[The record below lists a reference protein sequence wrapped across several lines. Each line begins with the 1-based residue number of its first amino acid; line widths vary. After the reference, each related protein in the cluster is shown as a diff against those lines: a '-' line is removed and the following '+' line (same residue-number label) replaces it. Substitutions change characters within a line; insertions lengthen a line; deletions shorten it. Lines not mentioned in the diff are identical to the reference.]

1 MHRFRFPPGVIL
13 VSLVVAVVAAAGV
26 AASIASSSGQATKA
40 ITPSPVFTAQ
50 ELSKPAGNNWY
61 AYYGALTGQRY
72 SSLKQITT
80 AATSAAQS
88 SAGSHPGPPMSAT
101 LMPMKAAPDVIASAR

>member
-13 VSLVVAVVAAAGV
+13 VSLVVAAVAAAGV

-50 ELSKPAGNNWY
+50 ELSKPAGDNW
-61 AYYGALTGQRY
+61 
-72 SSLKQITT
+72 
-80 AATSAAQS
+80 
-88 SAGSHPGPPMSAT
+88 H
-101 LMPMKAAPDVIASAR
+101 